1 MNSLNGK
8 RVLVTGGA
16 LRVGKALSMAFIEAG
31 ASVRIHFYTSD
42 DSANNLKKQF
52 PSSVEL
58 FQCDF
63 SNATAKQ
70 LTKMVTD
77 CDILVNNASI
87 YFPSYKFD
95 DSKDEDIAKKHIHIN
110 YDIPCKLIELF
121 AQYSKKGSIINILDA
136 KVLKLM
142 KNGDSYYQ
150 SKYKLLNATREFA
163 KSLAPNI
170 RVNGL
175 ALGTVLPPTWLPNS
189 DMAKSIDTTPLK
201 KAPSLKDVTDS
212 AIFLSLNKSITGN
225 ILSVDGGVH
234 LNSL

>member
-16 LRVGKALSMAFIEAG
+16 LRVGKAFSIAFIEAG
-31 ASVRIHFYTSD
+31 ASVRIHFNSSD

-52 PSSVEL
+52 PSDIEL

-63 SNATAKQ
+63 FNATDEQ

-77 CDILVNNASI
+77 CDILLNNASI

-95 DSKDEDIAKKHIHIN
+95 ESKDKEIAKKHTHIN
-110 YDIPCKLIELF
+110 YDIPCKLMELF
-121 AQYSKKGSIINILDA
+121 AQYNKKGSIINILDA
-136 KVLKLM
+136 KVLKL
-142 KNGDSYYQ
+142 KKDGDSYYQ
-150 SKYKLLNATREFA
+150 SKYKLLNATLEFA
-163 KSLAPNI
+163 KSLAPSI

-189 DMAKSIDTTPLK
+189 DMAKSIDATPLK
-201 KAPSLKDVTDS
+201 KAPSLQDVTN
-212 AIFLSLNKSITGN
+212 ATIFLSLNESITGN
-225 ILSVDGGVH
+225 ILSVDSGVH
-234 LNSL
+234 LNLL